1 MATVTQKYQT
11 LFDLAQETDRSGR
24 LLSIVEMM
32 AQVNAIVKDMPF
44 IPCNSGL
51 YHKAVIRSGIP
62 AGVCRKLYGGVPVE
76 RSHKIPVTDT
86 TCILESY
93 SEVDKAVAVRSGN
106 SDIYRLR
113 EAKAFIEG
121 MSQSMARILFY
132 GDLNERPEEINGLCQ
147 RYGAYGT
154 NKDESSYNVINGGGS
169 TADRQCSIWLFN
181 WAEDFVTGIYPTGA
195 NTKIGVTHEPL
206 GQHTR
211 TYTDSDD
218 GMEKN
223 YEVLRDHFIA
233 EFGVHVADWRRV
245 VRIANI
251 DTSKFGSSGAP
262 DLMALMRKATYR
274 IPGATTKNTTGR
286 LVWYMNGD
294 VMEELERQYF
304 ATTQMQLVPENAAG
318 EVLAKYRNIPI
329 GLVEQLKNDEA
340 VVGAAA

>member
-11 LFDLAQETDRSGR
+11 LFDLAQETDKTGA

-32 AQVNAIVKDMPF
+32 TQVNAILKDMPF
-44 IPCNSGL
+44 IPCNSGIF
-51 YHKAVIRSGIP
+51 HKAVIRSGLP
-62 AGVCRKLYGGVPVE
+62 EGVCRKLYGGVPTE
-76 RSHKIPVTDT
+76 RSHKIAVTDT
-86 TCILESY
+86 TCMLESY
-93 SEVDKAVAVRSGN
+93 GEVDKAVAVRSGN
-106 SDIYRLR
+106 PEVYRLR
-113 EAKAFIEG
+113 EAKSFIEG
-121 MSQSMARILFY
+121 LSQSMARIIFY
-132 GDLNERPEEINGLCQ
+132 GDLKENPEEIDGLCQ

-154 NKDESSYNVINGGGS
+154 NKNESTYNVINGGGS
-169 TADRQCSIWLFN
+169 SAGSEASIWLFN

-195 NTKIGVTHEPL
+195 NTKFGVKHEPL

-211 TYTDSDD
+211 TYTDPVD
-218 GMEKN
+218 GKEKN

-233 EFGVHVADWRRV
+233 EFGIHVADWRRV

-251 DTSKFGSSGAP
+251 DTGTFGTAGAP

-286 LVWYMNGD
+286 LVWYMND
-294 VMEELERQYF
+294 VVMEELERQYF

-340 VVGAAA
+340 VVPAA

>member
-1 MATVTQKYQT
+1 MAVVTQKYLT
-11 LFDLAQETDRSGR
+11 LYDLAQETDRSGK

-32 AQVNAIVKDMPF
+32 SQVNAIIKDMPF
-44 IPCNSGL
+44 IPCNSGI

-76 RSHKIPVTDT
+76 RSHKIPVTDS
-86 TCILESY
+86 TCMLESY
-93 SEVDKAVAVRSGN
+93 SEVDKSIAVRSGN
-106 SDIYRLR
+106 PDVYRLR
-113 EAKAFIEG
+113 EAKSFIEG
-121 MSQSMARILFY
+121 MSQSMARIIFY
-132 GDLNERPEEINGLCQ
+132 GDIKDKPEEINGLCQ

-154 NKDESSYNVINGGGS
+154 NKEESSYNVIDGGGAAEKS
-169 TADRQCSIWLFN
+169 EASIWLFN

-211 TYTDSDD
+211 TYMDSED
-218 GMEKN
+218 GVEKN

-233 EFGVHVADWRRV
+233 EFGIHVADWRRV

-251 DTSKFGSSGAP
+251 DTSKFGTDDAP
-262 DLMALMRKATYR
+262 DIVSLMRKATYR

-286 LVWYMNGD
+286 LVWYMNSD

-304 ATTQMQLVPENAAG
+304 SMTQMQLVPENASG
-318 EVLAKYRNIPI
+318 EVMAKYRNIPI
-329 GLVEQLKNDEA
+329 GLVDQLRSDEA
-340 VVGAAA
+340 VVPAAK